1 MVKADAYGLGA
12 AAVVAALADVPAPD
26 GPWGF
31 GVAAVAEGEALRAA
45 GWAGRIVVF
54 TPLAPGEYDRAAAA
68 GLTPAFSDAEA
79 VRRWGEVADRVGRRL
94 AFHVEVDTG
103 MGRAGLPWSAAAE
116 WGRAVAAAAGDRLT
130 WEGTFTHFHSADEP
144 DLAPTD
150 EQVERFRSALAGL
163 PPEAGRSV
171 VHVANSAGSLRRS
184 GSGCDLVRPGIYL
197 YGGTAGPG
205 TKPLAVVSVRA
216 RLVLAREV
224 PRGATVGYGA
234 TYRATR
240 GERWGTVA
248 IGYGDG
254 VPRALSAGGGEA
266 IVRGVRVPIIGRIS
280 MDMTTIDLTALPD
293 ARPGDVV
300 TLIGVDAGAEITLDE
315 VARRC
320 GTISYEILTG
330 LTQRLPRIHISELPG
345 DAAA

>member
-12 AAVVAALADVPAPD
+12 TAVVAALSELAGPD
-26 GPWGF
+26 EPWGF
-31 GVAAVAEGEALRAA
+31 GVAAVAEAEALRET
-45 GWAGRIVVF
+45 GWRGRVMVF
-54 TPLAPGEYDRAAAA
+54 TPLPPGEYDRAAAA
-68 GLTPAFSDAEA
+68 RLTPALSAVAA
-79 VRRWGEVADRVGRRL
+79 VRRWAEAAAGVGEKL
-94 AFHVEVDTG
+94 PFHLEVDTG
-103 MGRAGLPWSAAAE
+103 MGRAGLPWWSAGD
-116 WGRAVAAAAGDRLT
+116 WGREVAAAAADRLV

-150 EQVERFRSALAGL
+150 EQVERFRSALAAL
-163 PPEAGRSV
+163 PADEGRAV
-171 VHVANSAGSLRRS
+171 VHVANSAASLRRS
-184 GSGCDLVRPGIYL
+184 GFGCDLVRPGIYL
-197 YGGTAGPG
+197 YGGAAGPDAQ
-205 TKPLAVVSVRA
+205 PLPVASVRA
-216 RLVLAREV
+216 RLVLVRDV

-254 VPRALSAGGGEA
+254 VPRALSTGGGQA

-280 MDMTTIDLTALPD
+280 MDMTTIDLTEVPD
-293 ARPGDVV
+293 AEPGDVV
-300 TLIGVDAGAEITLDE
+300 TVIGADAGAEITLDE

-330 LTQRLPRIHISELPG
+330 LTPRLPRVLVGAGNS
-345 DAAA
+345 